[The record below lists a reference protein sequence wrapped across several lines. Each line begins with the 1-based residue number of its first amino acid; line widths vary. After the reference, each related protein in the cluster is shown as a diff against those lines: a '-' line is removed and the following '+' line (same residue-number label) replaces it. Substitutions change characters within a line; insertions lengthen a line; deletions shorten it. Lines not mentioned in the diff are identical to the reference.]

1 MWVYKLS
8 VSQAQTQFNEQF
20 IITDIPIV
28 NIINEWYERMFKMN
42 LGNIYIKNKI
52 NA

>member
-1 MWVYKLS
+1 MWIYKLS

-28 NIINEWYERMFKMN
+28 NEWYERMFKMK